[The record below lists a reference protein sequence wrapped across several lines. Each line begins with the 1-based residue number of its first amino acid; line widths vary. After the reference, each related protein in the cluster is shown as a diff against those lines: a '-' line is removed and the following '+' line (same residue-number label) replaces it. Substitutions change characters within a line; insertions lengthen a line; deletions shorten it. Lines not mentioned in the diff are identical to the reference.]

1 MVWEEI
7 NKFFLKRMIACL
19 LELECMH
26 PEVCV
31 VVFNAQDILEKFEF
45 FPVKCRIQRALEVV
59 HKLAVFCFAA
69 CKSVLNAWS
78 EVAVFPIPECL
89 RCCAQAFAKRQEG
102 GNRVTEELFKRK
114 VGYLCPNSL

>member
-1 MVWEEI
+1 MVNRDIESCLCI
-7 NKFFLKRMIACL
+7 LARTACQYAVDVLFL
-19 LELECMH
+19 LEM
-26 PEVCV
+26 
-31 VVFNAQDILEKFEF
+31 QDILEKFEF